1 MSDEAIKEQE
11 MREKETAEREAQERE
26 EAERAEK
33 ALAEQTAETVTPTEN
48 ENTASQSTG
57 HIESAVELQ
66 AARYAYIE
74 NLERRI
80 MADDFVEQG
89 ELEDAMNCKA
99 QVLLELVAVED
110 YASKL
115 GKDNP
120 SLPAIGVLKDHLYKC
135 YNKTEKMRDRL
146 AQERQKQLLGKQ
158 HEEYDYQQ
166 RHNTINLE
174 YPELLRNKQYNFGV
188 FQDKNNNMINLTG
201 LGLSAGSVGML
212 SQLIKN
218 PSESIKAQMPDLITE
233 FASKVSG
240 QDKEAING
248 FIGSLTAGLNTF
260 KSVKAMT
267 DALEGV
273 GQMAKMLSALKG
285 GNAI

>member
-1 MSDEAIKEQE
+1 MSDEAVKEQE
-11 MREKETAEREAQERE
+11 MREQETAEQEAKERE
-26 EAERAEK
+26 EAEK
-33 ALAEQTAETVTPTEN
+33 ALAEQTAETTVSAEN
-48 ENTASQSTG
+48 ENTEASSTA

-66 AARYAYIE
+66 AARYGYIE

-89 ELEDAMNCKA
+89 ELDDAMNCKA

-115 GKDNP
+115 GKDSP
-120 SLPAIGVLKDHLYKC
+120 ELKAIGVLREHLYKC

-146 AQERQKQLLGKQ
+146 AQERQKRLLGKQ

-166 RHNTINLE
+166 RHGTIQIE
-174 YPELLRNKQYNFGV
+174 YPKMLRNRNFGFDV
-188 FQDKNNNMINLTG
+188 MQDKNNNMINLTG
-201 LGLSAGSVGML
+201 LGLSAGSMGML

-218 PSESIKAQMPDLITE
+218 PAESIKAQMPDLIME
-233 FASKVSG
+233 FASKVTG
-240 QDKEAING
+240 EDKETITG
-248 FIGSLTAGLNTF
+248 FIGELTAGLNTF
-260 KSVKAMT
+260 KSAKAMA

-273 GQMAKMLSALKG
+273 GKMAKMLSAIKG